1 MQDYTIT
8 GEQLQAFRQR
18 LVWEE
23 KSPATIEKYLRDAAA
38 FTAWL
43 DGRAASKA
51 AAGAWKAALLEAK
64 LAPATINVKLAAVN
78 RFLVFLGW
86 PAFRVKP
93 LRIQRR
99 LFRDDSRELTRPEYL
114 RLLET
119 AREKWYDA
127 MRKKGLELCALN
139 CSGNPLAYE
148 KDMDVTKKT
157 FELAHQLGVKK
168 IVMMS
173 GLPVGCEGDKTP
185 VWITTSWP
193 PETQDILDYQW
204 NQVAIPAWKKL
215 VKLAE
220 DCGIER
226 IALENHGMQLVY
238 NPETLLRLREAV
250 GPMIGMNLDPSHLFW
265 MGGDPIEA
273 ARVLG
278 EHGAIYHIHGKDSRP
293 EHRYW
298 QPNGMLDTKP
308 IDAFARRSWNY
319 VAVGAGH
326 DAKWWKEFFS
336 VIRMSG
342 YNDEI
347 SLEMEDLT
355 LSMLDGHLASLQ
367 VLREALNIG

>member
-119 AREKWYDA
+119 ARTQGRERLA
-127 MRKKGLELCALN
+127 LLLETICGTGIRV
-139 CSGNPLAYE
+139 SEVRY
-148 KDMDVTKKT
+148 VT
-157 FELAHQLGVKK
+157 V
-168 IVMMS
+168 
-173 GLPVGCEGDKTP
+173 
-185 VWITTSWP
+185 
-193 PETQDILDYQW
+193 
-204 NQVAIPAWKKL
+204 
-215 VKLAE
+215 
-220 DCGIER
+220 
-226 IALENHGMQLVY
+226 
-238 NPETLLRLREAV
+238 EAV
-250 GPMIGMNLDPSHLFW
+250 YRGR
-265 MGGDPIEA
+265 A
-273 ARVLG
+273 
-278 EHGAIYHIHGKDSRP
+278 
-293 EHRYW
+293 
-298 QPNGMLDTKP
+298 
-308 IDAFARRSWNY
+308 
-319 VAVGAGH
+319 
-326 DAKWWKEFFS
+326 
-336 VIRMSG
+336 
-342 YNDEI
+342 EI
-347 SLEMEDLT
+347 SLKGKIRTILLPGKLCRKLLKYARKQKIASGEIFLTRNEKGISRRQIWAEMKALCDKAGVAPSKVFPHNLRHLFARTFYRVCRDVAKLADVLGHSSIETTRIYLISTGAQHRRDL
-355 LSMLDGHLASLQ
+355 DR
-367 VLREALNIG
+367 LRLVC

>member
-119 AREKWYDA
+119 ARTQGRERLA
-127 MRKKGLELCALN
+127 LLLE
-139 CSGNPLAYE
+139 
-148 KDMDVTKKT
+148 T
-157 FELAHQLGVKK
+157 
-168 IVMMS
+168 I
-173 GLPVGCEGDKTP
+173 
-185 VWITTSWP
+185 
-193 PETQDILDYQW
+193 
-204 NQVAIPAWKKL
+204 
-215 VKLAE
+215 
-220 DCGIER
+220 CG
-226 IALENHGMQLVY
+226 A
-238 NPETLLRLREAV
+238 
-250 GPMIGMNLDPSHLFW
+250 
-265 MGGDPIEA
+265 
-273 ARVLG
+273 
-278 EHGAIYHIHGKDSRP
+278 
-293 EHRYW
+293 
-298 QPNGMLDTKP
+298 
-308 IDAFARRSWNY
+308 
-319 VAVGAGH
+319 
-326 DAKWWKEFFS
+326 
-336 VIRMSG
+336 
-342 YNDEI
+342 EI
-347 SLEMEDLT
+347 SLKGKIRTILLPGKLCRKLLKYARKQKIASGEIFLTRNEKGISRRQIWAEMKALCDKAGVAPSKVFPHNLRHLFAKTFYRVCRDVARLADVLGHSSIETTRIYLISTGTEHAGT
-355 LSMLDGHLASLQ
+355 LARLGL
-367 VLREALNIG
+367 VC